1 MNLWNKLT
9 SLFSKAETATTVEE
23 VTTNE
28 IKATTTT
35 TTATTNETKETTE
48 KNTVKCS
55 CSDVFI
61 RICAE
66 AGVSTKELNKV
77 NATALFDEWYDGT
90 CDEESVKNSLAGLKE
105 AYPGINAKLTGKL

>member
-9 SLFSKAETATTVEE
+9 SLFSKTETATTVEE
-23 VTTNE
+23 VPTTV
-28 IKATTTT
+28 ATVTTS
-35 TTATTNETKETTE
+35 ETKETTE
-48 KNTVKCS
+48 TSTVKCS
-55 CSDVFI
+55 CSDVFV

-90 CDEESVKNSLAGLKE
+90 CDEESVKNSLAALKE
-105 AYPGINAKLTGKL
+105 AYPGINAKLAGKL